1 MGQEA
6 VHRKVKNPHNT
17 AMENLFLNLM
27 HDVAVLSVENVGHC
41 YMSQLDQ

>member
-17 AMENLFLNLM
+17 AMENLFLM